1 MLFLTPALVAPEL
14 PPGASFDFAQF
25 RDTRLLRDSS
35 PELIRAFERL
45 HQDSPTFAALVAR
58 FAREEPE
65 ITLSLLKNEG
75 KTFGTLVVKRTP
87 GSYHITLGVQTKLAR
102 LGMDAVEPWLA
113 ALVFALREVCRN
125 ERAHY
130 LAEGNF
136 QFTPE
141 VTEKSARFQDEVRIE
156 LKRSTSLPRLVLD
169 PFWPRAFRRHVLG
182 IKDVVRQMHG
192 GG

>member
-1 MLFLTPALVAPEL
+1 MFFAAPALIAPDAPFGENL
-14 PPGASFDFAQF
+14 DVTQF
-25 RDTRLLRDSS
+25 RETRLLRDSA
-35 PELIRAFERL
+35 PELIQAFERL
-45 HQDSPTFAALVAR
+45 NRDSPSFANLMTE
-58 FAREEPE
+58 FSREQPE
-65 ITLSLLKNEG
+65 VTLSLLKTED

-87 GSYHITLGVQTKLAR
+87 GSYHITLGVQSKLAR

-113 ALVFALREVCRN
+113 AIVFALREVCRN

-130 LAEGNF
+130 PAQGNYR
-136 QFTPE
+136 FTPE
-141 VTEKSARFQDEVRIE
+141 VAEKSARFQDEVRVE
-156 LKRSTSLPRLVLD
+156 LKRATTLPRLVLD

>member
-1 MLFLTPALVAPEL
+1 MLLLTPALVLAPL
-14 PPGASFDFAQF
+14 PPDSAFDFDQF
-25 RDTRLLRDSS
+25 RSTRLRSDSS
-35 PELIRAFERL
+35 PELVQALVRL
-45 HQDSPTFAALVAR
+45 YQDSPAFAALLGR
-58 FAREEPE
+58 LAREEPKV
-65 ITLSLLKNEG
+65 TLSLLKTED

-87 GSYHITLGVQTKLAR
+87 DSYHITLGVQTRLAR
-102 LGMDAVEPWLA
+102 LGLDAAEPWLA

-130 LAEGNF
+130 LADGNYR
-136 QFTPE
+136 FTPE
-141 VTEKSARFQDEVRIE
+141 VAEKSARFQDEVRVE
-156 LKRSTSLPRLVLD
+156 LKRANSLPRLVLD